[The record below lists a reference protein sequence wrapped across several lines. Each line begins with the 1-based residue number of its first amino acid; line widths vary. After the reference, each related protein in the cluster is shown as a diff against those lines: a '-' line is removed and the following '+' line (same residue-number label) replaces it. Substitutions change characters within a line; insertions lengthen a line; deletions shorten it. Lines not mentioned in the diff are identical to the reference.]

1 MSVVNVRRVERAT
14 SYPRSNRKKGPKRRF
29 REEDP
34 RSPIITTHRDFYNL
48 EKSLSHGSMPRILCH
63 RVYFYDDKIELAR

>member
-14 SYPRSNRKKGPKRRF
+14 FYPRSNRKKDPKRKF
-29 REEDP
+29 QEEDP

-48 EKSLSHGSMPRILCH
+48 EKSLSHDSMRILCH
-63 RVYFYDDKIELAR
+63 QVYFYDDKIELAR